1 MPWFLWACEVI
12 ALLKH
17 PGHCVYVFFFF
28 FFACKCYSP
37 NDESHLPW
45 LLCVVVMASVEPSIN
60 SSDSM
65 KLWLNAN
72 EEYPMIL
79 LPLQTDGASIVGPWL
94 HWM

>member
-1 MPWFLWACEVI
+1 
-12 ALLKH
+12 
-17 PGHCVYVFFFF
+17 
-28 FFACKCYSP
+28 
-37 NDESHLPW
+37 
-45 LLCVVVMASVEPSIN
+45 
-60 SSDSM
+60 M